1 MNAVLTTRPMKHEDP
16 LTVRDKFQSTR
27 KELSNSLME
36 RQEEIDL
43 ALTCL
48 LASEHLLLVG
58 PPGTGKSLL
67 VDSLMQWMHGS
78 KFAYLLNRFTMPE
91 ELLGMYSLS
100 ELKSDRFVRIT
111 HGKLPEAQFAF
122 LDELFRASPAI
133 LNILL
138 KILNERT
145 FDKGDGILRRVPL
158 QLCVAAANDFPHGDD
173 AKSLGAL
180 LDRFLVRKSVQ
191 PIQSKAG
198 RQKLLWANSAV
209 ELSSTLTL
217 PELDAARL
225 DVQGLE
231 WSEEAKAALL
241 AILQDLAREGM
252 VIGDRR
258 QFKSVGLVRA
268 YAWLQGAS
276 EVLPEHLEVLQ
287 HVLWTEPTKEPA
299 KVKSAILKHASPT
312 GMKVTG
318 LLSEA
323 QEVLEGCNPAD
334 LAQAATTAAK
344 LTEVQKKLSSLKK
357 SERVKEALDFVKD
370 QIQQLRLRSLDSI

>member
-1 MNAVLTTRPMKHEDP
+1 M
-16 LTVRDKFQSTR
+16 
-27 KELSNSLME
+27 
-36 RQEEIDL
+36 
-43 ALTCL
+43 
-48 LASEHLLLVG
+48 
-58 PPGTGKSLL
+58 
-67 VDSLMQWMHGS
+67 
-78 KFAYLLNRFTMPE
+78 
-91 ELLGMYSLS
+91 
-100 ELKSDRFVRIT
+100 
-111 HGKLPEAQFAF
+111 
-122 LDELFRASPAI
+122 
-133 LNILL
+133 

-145 FDKGDGILRRVPL
+145 FDKGDGIQRRVPL
-158 QLCVAAANDFPHGDD
+158 ELCVAAANDYPQGDE

-180 LDRFLVRKSVQ
+180 LDRFLVHKSVQ

-276 EVLPEHLEVLQ
+276 EVLPEHLEVLP
-287 HVLWTEPTKEPA
+287 H
-299 KVKSAILKHASPT
+299 
-312 GMKVTG
+312 
-318 LLSEA
+318 
-323 QEVLEGCNPAD
+323 
-334 LAQAATTAAK
+334 
-344 LTEVQKKLSSLKK
+344 
-357 SERVKEALDFVKD
+357 
-370 QIQQLRLRSLDSI
+370 